1 MNEINQEQSKLLL
14 DLSCQFFEI
23 DRELLLSKQKN
34 QELIRPRRFI
44 MAFLKS
50 KGLKEKSIASVISK
64 DRTTIYHH
72 LKKHKN
78 FFDVEKQY
86 KEDFENFEEFLQNQL
101 SL

>member
-1 MNEINQEQSKLLL
+1 MNEINQKQSTLLL

-23 DRELLLSKQKN
+23 DRKLLLSKNKN

-44 MAFLKS
+44 MAFLKN
-50 KGLKEKSIASVISK
+50 KGLKEREIASVILK

-78 FFDVEKQY
+78 FIDVEKQY
-86 KEDFENFEEFLQNQL
+86 KEDFKDFEDFLQNQL